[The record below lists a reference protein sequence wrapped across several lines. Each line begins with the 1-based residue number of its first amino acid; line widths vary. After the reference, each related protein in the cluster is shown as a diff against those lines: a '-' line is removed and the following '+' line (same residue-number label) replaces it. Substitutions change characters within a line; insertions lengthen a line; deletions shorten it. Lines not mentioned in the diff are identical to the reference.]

1 MADSDKRAQTF
12 NEGVRE
18 IQSTIGRYSALS
30 IFTAALSYLY
40 APAKDDLHQASKQPW
55 LIMLM
60 IQWTYLNPLAGLD
73 LHRKAITQS
82 GMLELLQKILDLTD
96 TGTMPDEFD
105 DVRLFMRALAFQQF
119 FHQTDNGL
127 YDLARQRLIFAAVPE
142 NHYYKTRF
150 MNRTGVSISSFL
162 NLSFALYATVKKNG
176 PKIDHSY
183 LFNVC
188 TSISPPMVDAFLRLI
203 SVNVNDLHRKLTS
216 LDVDGRGPDEYL
228 RQTPFLR
235 FPMVKVKA
243 TYWCVSPHVLA
254 RSLGYFIYD
263 FLKRDDPEGFNQPF
277 GKSFEHYVG
286 ECLKK
291 SKLSF
296 AKEPELIKALDG
308 KGKVVDFLV
317 ADGDAN
323 VLIDAKGVE
332 MSQSG
337 MTAIKRGTVRRAT
350 KTSLIKAF
358 EQGHE
363 VAARLPQLEASHP
376 VIKHRTTTYLLAVT
390 YKELYIGNGATL
402 AAMAGATELEKIR
415 AAHAEDT
422 LIPFENIYFLSIQEF
437 EDLMHLVS
445 EGDIGLVEA
454 LEMAKKA
461 DSDMSSHKFT
471 FDLHINAWLQEKK
484 IERPHPLK
492 IVLKTMLDE
501 IREIASPG

>member
-1 MADSDKRAQTF
+1 MEKSDKRAQEF
-12 NEGVRE
+12 DKGLKE

-40 APAKDDLHQASKQPW
+40 APAKDEIHQASKQPW

-60 IQWTYLNPLAGLD
+60 IQWTYLNPLASRD
-73 LHRKAITQS
+73 LHRKIITEAE
-82 GMLELLQKILDLTD
+82 MLELLQKILELTD

-127 YDLARQRLIFAAVPE
+127 YDLARQRLIFANVPE
-142 NHYYKTRF
+142 NHYYRTRF
-150 MNRTGVSISSFL
+150 LNRTGVSIANFL
-162 NLSFALYATVKKNG
+162 NLSFALYATVKSNG
-176 PKIDHSY
+176 PRIEHSY

-188 TSISPPMVDAFLRLI
+188 TSISPPMVDAFLRII
-203 SVNVNDLHRKLTS
+203 SVNVNDLHRKLTT
-216 LDVDGRGPDEYL
+216 LDIDGRGPDEYL

-235 FPMVKVKA
+235 FPMVKVGA
-243 TYWCVSPHVLA
+243 DYWCVSPHVLA

-263 FLKRDDPEGFNQPF
+263 FLKQDDAESFNQPF

-286 ECLKK
+286 LCLAKT
-291 SKLSF
+291 KLSF
-296 AKEPELIKALDG
+296 AKEAELIKALDG
-308 KGKVVDFLV
+308 KSKVVDFLV

-337 MTAIKRGTVRRAT
+337 MTAVKRGTVRRAT

-363 VAARLPQLEASHP
+363 VAARLPQLGNSHS
-376 VIKHRTTTYLLAVT
+376 VIKHRTSTYLLAVT
-390 YKELYIGNGATL
+390 YKELYIGNGSTL

-437 EDLMHLVS
+437 EELTYLVS
-445 EGDIGLVEA
+445 EGEIGLVEA

-461 DSDMSSHKFT
+461 DSDTSSHKFT
-471 FDLHINAWLQEKK
+471 FDLHINAWLREKK
-484 IERPHPLK
+484 IGKPHPLK
-492 IVLKTMLDE
+492 TVLKTMLDE
-501 IREIASPG
+501 MREIASPS